1 MANRAGITT
10 PKEAFP
16 LAHVGEEADAPG
28 PIDSPPADAGGRLAL
43 SLAQLLREVDARWP
57 GRDRKSDLAAPDRR
71 LRKGDH
77 VQNDRGVVRALD
89 IDAGGIRAD
98 LLAEYLRRLAENGDP
113 RLVNGGYVVFN
124 HRIASEIGDW
134 HWRVYTGENPHT
146 SHVHV
151 SVSLDPA
158 GYDAGDGWA
167 IADVVEPAPPVPAL
181 PPAPAEP
188 PGTEPGAPTASA
200 SVLELPPVPPPKVDG
215 VGPAPTAAAPP
226 AAVAAPPAT
235 VAAPP
240 AVAAAS
246 PATLDRRFD
255 VLWFGG
261 DHPLSEE
268 VFDVLCRGQS
278 AAGRGHFIALP
289 STKRRADVEAAGNA
303 VAHYDNASLAG
314 ATRGAA
320 GQGAWRRPG
329 HLDAVVDAILA
340 HRLQQAFTTNWIFLN
355 EISASVW
362 AREAGYRRWVV
373 ALTQRLADGA
383 LRPVLFSP
391 FKAPARGLDE
401 WRELGRL
408 GFVAIEGYLDSGQIA
423 SLPPAQRARFCHGEY
438 AKMIEAYERQGV
450 PRERL
455 FLTEHF
461 GHTKRGMPGGPRGR
475 WGLGGEEWADVI
487 RARSEAAVA
496 LPFAGHV
503 TYAWMYNWIG
513 EADPVK
519 FAAAY
524 GQSVTATGLGGGK
537 AVVSPKIKATTTPVP
552 TRAGALPDS
561 ELVAVMRKHGIAQ
574 PELTL
579 RVAREIGLG
588 LAIACSMLEKESG
601 GGRNVYGR
609 DGVRNPVKSPPGR
622 LLEVTQENYEQ
633 YKRHRNAGL
642 GAQGVGPTQLT
653 FPPLQDRADELGGCW
668 NPEANLRV
676 GFTHLRDLVRR
687 NGIALGGAV
696 YNGGPK
702 PNPTARAYGADLE
715 RRVLIWRGRFGMGQA
730 PRDPAVV
737 NDTRTFVVGAT
748 RLMSGPDIRSW
759 QETLKRQFDLW
770 KVDYPLAIDDDYGAI
785 TRDAS
790 LTVLFGLGMEKALM
804 KNGVTPQLRAKVRNE
819 DLTAVERTR
828 KAARAKWRAQ
838 LSERFA
844 RSARLGPPI
853 AQILSHE
860 NDWAGTGHDG
870 VDLICKPNAP
880 IFAICDAEVIDVRAG
895 GWWGKSAPRDPTVRA
910 RGDGIIQL
918 KCLVDDGPFRRGL
931 HFGYGH
937 AEDATVRVGQVVKG
951 GQQIGRAGM
960 ANAWH
965 IHFMV
970 NRGGHRRGI
979 GDHDPMPYVRYAS
992 GH

>member
-1 MANRAGITT
+1 MATRAGAAT

-28 PIDSPPADAGGRLAL
+28 QIDSSRTDAGGRLAL

-57 GRDRKSDLAAPDRR
+57 GRDRKSDLAAPDPP
-71 LRKGDH
+71 LRNGDH
-77 VQNDRGVVRALD
+77 AQNDRGVVRALD
-89 IDAGGIRAD
+89 IDADGIRAD
-98 LLAEYLRRLAENGDP
+98 LLVEYLRSLAANGDP

-124 HRIASEIGDW
+124 HRIASEIGNW

-146 SHVHV
+146 THVHV

-158 GYDAGDGWA
+158 GYDAGDGWS
-167 IADVVEPAPPVPAL
+167 IAGVVESAPPVPTL
-181 PPAPAEP
+181 PPVPAEA
-188 PGTEPGAPTASA
+188 PGTEPGGATVSG
-200 SVLELPPVPPPKVDG
+200 SVLEMPPAPQPKVNG
-215 VGPAPTAAAPP
+215 AGPASAAAAPA

-235 VAAPP
+235 F
-240 AVAAAS
+240 
-246 PATLDRRFD
+246 DRRFD

-268 VFDVLCRGQS
+268 VFDVLRRGQS
-278 AAGRGHFIALP
+278 VAGRGHFIALP
-289 STKRRADVEAAGNA
+289 STRRRADVEAAGNA

-329 HLDAVVDAILA
+329 HLDAVVDKILA
-340 HRLQQAFTTNWIFLN
+340 HRLQQGFTTNWIFLN

-373 ALTQRLADGA
+373 ALTQRLAEGA

-391 FKAPARGLDE
+391 FKAPARDLGE

-408 GFVAIEGYLDSGQIA
+408 GFIAIEGYLDSGRIA

-487 RARSEAAVA
+487 RARSEAAAA

-503 TYAWMYNWIG
+503 TYAWMYNWMG

-519 FAAAY
+519 YAATY
-524 GQSVTATGLGGGK
+524 RQSVTATRLGGGK
-537 AVVSPKIKATTTPVP
+537 AVLSPKVEATTTQAHKG
-552 TRAGALPDS
+552 AGALPDS
-561 ELVAVMRKHGIAQ
+561 ELIGVMRKHNIVQ

-579 RVAREIGLG
+579 RVAREVGLG

-601 GGRNVYGR
+601 GGRNVYGH
-609 DGVRNPVKSPPGR
+609 DAVRNPVKSPPGL

-668 NPEANLRV
+668 NPESNLRV
-676 GFTHLRDLVRR
+676 GFTHLRDNVRR
-687 NGIALGGAV
+687 NGIVLGGAV
-696 YNGGPK
+696 YNGGPR
-702 PNPTARAYGADLE
+702 PNATARAYGADLE
-715 RRVLIWRGRFGMGQA
+715 RRVLIWRGRFGMAQA
-730 PRDPAVV
+730 PRDPAVI

-748 RLMSGPDIRSW
+748 RFMSGPDIRSW
-759 QETLKRQFDLW
+759 QETLKRHFDLW

-785 TRDAS
+785 TRDAT
-790 LTVLFGLGMEKALM
+790 LTVLFGLGIDKALM
-804 KNGVTPQLRAKVRNE
+804 KNGVTPQLRAKVRNDE
-819 DLTAVERTR
+819 LTVVERTR

-838 LSERFA
+838 LRERFT
-844 RSARLGPPI
+844 RSTRLGPPI
-853 AQILSHE
+853 AQILNDK
-860 NDWAGTGHDG
+860 NDWAGSAHDG
-870 VDLICKPNAP
+870 VDLICKANAP

-895 GWWGKSAPRDPTVRA
+895 GWWGKSAPSDPTVRA

-918 KCLVDDGPFRRGL
+918 RCLVDDGPFRRGL

-937 AEDATVRVGQVVKG
+937 AEHATVRVGQVVKG
-951 GQQIGRAGM
+951 GQQIGNAGM